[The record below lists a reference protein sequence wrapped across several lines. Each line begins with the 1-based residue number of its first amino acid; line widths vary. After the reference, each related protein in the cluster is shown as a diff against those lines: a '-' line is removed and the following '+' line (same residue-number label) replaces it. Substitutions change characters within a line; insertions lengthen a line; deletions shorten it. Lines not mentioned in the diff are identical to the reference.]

1 MAKFL
6 IAPFL
11 GEPDINS
18 ISIIIAFAINLAT
31 FKTLTNV

>member
-1 MAKFL
+1 MAKFA

-11 GEPDINS
+11 GEHDINS
-18 ISIIIAFAINLAT
+18 ISIIIAFSINLAT